1 MLNYNIKG
9 TEVEITPE
17 LRSYVETRLA
27 HSCKLLEGDTT
38 AHADVELQHSVM
50 RDGGKYRAEFT
61 VSSGGTI
68 YRTEDWGGTMHEAI
82 DIAAG
87 ELARELTKN
96 KKKNLKVFRHSALK
110 VKEFL
115 RGWRKKV

>member
-9 TEVEITPE
+9 TEVQITPE
-17 LRSYVETRLA
+17 LRSYIEKRLEHA
-27 HSCKLLEGDTT
+27 AKLLNGDST
-38 AHADVELQHSVM
+38 AHADVELEYSMV

-61 VSSGGTI
+61 VGVGGTV
-68 YRTEDWGGTMHEAI
+68 YRAEDWGGTMHEAI

-96 KKKNLKVFRHSALK
+96 KKKNLKVFRHSAVK

-115 RGWRKKV
+115 RGWREKF